1 MTCRVTDGLPFSQR
15 PTNQIPRQPVYHWI
29 FQLCSRITRAGRL
42 VAGQSGFIFIAV
54 FLRTYQSCLRR
65 YLSFCHAYAWGPF
78 PFSGVRAVTV
88 LFRNVFGAGGRI
100 PDENVDVSG
109 SGSPRPDHEGFTGAS
124 GAVLLSSVA
133 PGAEWSSEGAA
144 KIWPFPA
151 RSSPYN
157 PPASSP
163 DPASNIGPI
172 RNRQLWRGVI
182 LSRGNNMLFR
192 LLSCGRDHR
201 THGVFV

>member
-1 MTCRVTDGLPFSQR
+1 MTDDLPFSQR

-29 FQLCSRITRAGRL
+29 FQLCSWITRAGRL

-100 PDENVDVSG
+100 PGEIWTYLAAVRHAQIMRGLPEPRESSFFPWLRLVQNGVRRVRAKSG
-109 SGSPRPDHEGFTGAS
+109 LSQPVRLPITPLLLRRIRPLTLVQS
-124 GAVLLSSVA
+124 
-133 PGAEWSSEGAA
+133 
-144 KIWPFPA
+144 
-151 RSSPYN
+151 
-157 PPASSP
+157 
-163 DPASNIGPI
+163 
-172 RNRQLWRGVI
+172 
-182 LSRGNNMLFR
+182 MLFR
-192 LLSCGRDHR
+192 LLLCGRDHR
-201 THGVFV
+201 THAVFV